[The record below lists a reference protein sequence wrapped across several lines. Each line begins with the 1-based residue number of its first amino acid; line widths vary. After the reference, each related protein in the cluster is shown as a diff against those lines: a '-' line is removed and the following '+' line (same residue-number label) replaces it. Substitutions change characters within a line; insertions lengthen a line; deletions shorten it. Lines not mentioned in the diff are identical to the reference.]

1 MIRIDVA
8 TPLGK
13 RGHLKV
19 TFVGHNASTTSER
32 AGLHTGRLVAVE
44 QPTVTRIAVT
54 DPNTVGRPL
63 RIVESHRPIAT
74 RHVTGFRDPRCLCR
88 DLGPLEERQEP

>member
-1 MIRIDVA
+1 MKF
-8 TPLGK
+8 G
-13 RGHLKV
+13 
-19 TFVGHNASTTSER
+19 GHNASTPGER

-44 QPTVTRIAVT
+44 QPAVTRIAVT

-74 RHVTGFRDPRCLCR
+74 RHIAGFLDLRCLCR
-88 DLGPLEERQEP
+88 DLGPLEER